1 MGGTVIIAGGGALL
15 GAVASGGAA
24 TLSTWMIANQDA
36 YVLNTCAKLTV
47 FCREMLAKNYGGVDL
62 VRQVR
67 RRVCELLREAES
79 QLDFLAQLKQCVR
92 RSGSA
97 DDDRTAK
104 RDRAE
109 ALKGIG
115 TAEKNMR
122 KSLAY
127 MRKCVKSLGKIAGI
141 TNEDAADSQRKPK
154 AQIGKD

>member
-1 MGGTVIIAGGGALL
+1 
-15 GAVASGGAA
+15 
-24 TLSTWMIANQDA
+24 
-36 YVLNTCAKLTV
+36 
-47 FCREMLAKNYGGVDL
+47 MLAKNDGGVDL